1 MIGSFTISFLIFL
14 TPVFFT
20 AAWKIRD
27 HKRAAAKAELE
38 ALPFDPAPPA
48 APSVFLRHFTQQ
60 QRVFL
65 TQQLKIAAMYY
76 ALACWLLLFILSL
89 PLFHALP
96 HESKWFNHSA
106 FLWYNFVNF
115 LPHSTQSLFM
125 IMMPA
130 VITMI
135 TPLRVGPEARFYR
148 SRPLTIRFI
157 FWSKLLPVF
166 LGILGGVTTGMAL
179 VFVLMLAFKGPIW
192 HNLPIAIPRTLG
204 PDDAELPQLYRNF
217 LATSVPS
224 LLLSILTTLSLFF
237 TAMLALATIPVK
249 RIKAI
254 AVIPLVAVVVV
265 LGVGVLPILSLFSN
279 NGHTLSWFRTLF
291 IYSSLGP
298 PPPRLFALVPI
309 ALSILLIAI
318 ARIFVT
324 RLEV

>member
-14 TPVFFT
+14 APLLLV
-20 AAWKIRD
+20 AAWKIRG
-27 HKRAAAKAELE
+27 HSRVTAKAELE
-38 ALPFDPAPPA
+38 ALPFDPAQPA
-48 APSVFLRHFTQQ
+48 APSIFLRHFTQP

-65 TQQLKIAAMYY
+65 TQQLKMGAMYY
-76 ALACWLLLFILSL
+76 TIVCWLLLFILSM
-89 PLFHALP
+89 PLFHMP
-96 HESKWFNHSA
+96 SHESKWFNHSA
-106 FLWYNFVNF
+106 FLWYNFVTF
-115 LPHSTQSLFM
+115 LPHSTQSIF
-125 IMMPA
+125 IMTISSL
-130 VITMI
+130 VFVI
-135 TPLRVGPEARFYR
+135 TPLRIGPEARFYR

>member
-1 MIGSFTISFLIFL
+1 MIGSFATSFLVFLAPIFL
-14 TPVFFT
+14 ALV
-20 AAWKIRD
+20 WKICD

-38 ALPFDPAPPA
+38 ALPFDPTPPA
-48 APSVFLRHFTQQ
+48 APAVFLRHLTQP

-65 TQQLKIAAMYY
+65 TQQLKMGAMYY
-76 ALACWLLLFILSL
+76 AIACWLMLFILSL

-96 HESKWFNHSA
+96 HESKWFNNSA

-125 IMMPA
+125 MMIPA
-130 VITMI
+130 IIFVI

-157 FWSKLLPVF
+157 FWSKILPIF
-166 LGILGGVTTGMAL
+166 LGIFAGIATGMAL
-179 VFVLMLAFKGPIW
+179 AVALLLVAKGPIW

-204 PDDAELPQLYRNF
+204 PDDAALQQLYRDF
-217 LATSVPS
+217 LTTSVPS

-237 TAMLALATIPVK
+237 STMLMVATIPVK
-249 RIKAI
+249 RMKAA
-254 AVIPLVAVVVV
+254 AVVPLVALVAF
-265 LGVGVLPILSLFSN
+265 LGVGVLPFLSLFSSD
-279 NGHTLSWFRTLF
+279 GHTFSWFRTLF

-298 PPPRLFALVPI
+298 PPPRLFALVPV
-309 ALSILLIAI
+309 ALSIAFIAI

>member
-135 TPLRVGPEARFYR
+135 TPLRVGSEARFYR

-157 FWSKLLPVF
+157 FWSKLLPIF
-166 LGILGGVTTGMAL
+166 LGIFGGIATGMAL
-179 VFVLMLAFKGPIW
+179 AFALILAFKGPIW
-192 HNLPIAIPRTLG
+192 HNLPAAIPRVLG
-204 PDDAELPQLYRNF
+204 PDDAELPQLYRDF

-224 LLLSILTTLSLFF
+224 LLLSMLTTLLLFF
-237 TAMLALATIPVK
+237 TAMFAAATIPAR
-249 RIKAI
+249 RIKA
-254 AVIPLVAVVVV
+254 ATVVPLAGGIFF
-265 LGVGVLPILSLFSN
+265 GVGVLSFFPILLNHGNAF
-279 NGHTLSWFRTLF
+279 HWYRTLF
-291 IYSSLGP
+291 LYTSLGP

-309 ALSILLIAI
+309 TLSIVFIAI